1 MASSTWPMSLLL
13 LWTWVWPSSLRSEAA
28 RFSAPL
34 LDLAKRSVL
43 GVLDGRARPRPVL
56 ESWVMREESCEVKAR
71 LDELE
76 ISGPLVVFV
85 RRFPYREDWSEA
97 MVVGVVVEQCVD
109 GELE

>member
-1 MASSTWPMSLLL
+1 
-13 LWTWVWPSSLRSEAA
+13 
-28 RFSAPL
+28 
-34 LDLAKRSVL
+34 
-43 GVLDGRARPRPVL
+43 
-56 ESWVMREESCEVKAR
+56 MREESCEVKAR

-97 MVVGVVVEQCVD
+97 MVGGFVVEQCVD